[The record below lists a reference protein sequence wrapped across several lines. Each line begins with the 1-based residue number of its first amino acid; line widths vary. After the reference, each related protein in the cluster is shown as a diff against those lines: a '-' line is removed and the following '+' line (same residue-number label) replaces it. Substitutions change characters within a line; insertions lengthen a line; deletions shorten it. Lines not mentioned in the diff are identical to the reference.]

1 MSLKYIVVRC
11 FDNRM
16 KEEPNLP
23 LGKIF
28 IPHLEYFISK
38 NERFFRHRFRSCHCV
53 KSFFVNKIETV
64 FFSVL
69 SSLNISASPSCVCFP
84 VCVSKCKFLNGFFV
98 VYHEN
103 PPHNLKK
110 QKKTKKW
117 NFETK
122 LFSIGIYSFSYWNLH

>member
-38 NERFFRHRFRSCHCV
+38 NDCMRD
-53 KSFFVNKIETV
+53 
-64 FFSVL
+64 
-69 SSLNISASPSCVCFP
+69 SSYTDLGLVIV
-84 VCVSKCKFLNGFFV
+84 
-98 VYHEN
+98 
-103 PPHNLKK
+103 
-110 QKKTKKW
+110 
-117 NFETK
+117 
-122 LFSIGIYSFSYWNLH
+122 